1 MSCHIVYSFKDD
13 AVVRAGRLTVDFGIK
28 EIAESYHAAHECS
41 RDAEKIRKV
50 QESVFVD
57 SAVKKSGKDETESAA
72 VACESALPY
81 FKDFKRMG
89 EVKFGIVCQTVTE
102 SCPDNGTGNHVSEKF
117 VQSVRIKVSFF
128 KLSVGKIISEQK
140 TYGEEQAVPS

>member
-1 MSCHIVYSFKDD
+1 MSCHIINSFKNDT
-13 AVVRAGRLTVDFGIK
+13 VVRPGRLTVDFGIK

-72 VACESALPY
+72 VACESALPD
-81 FKDFKRMG
+81 FKDFNGMG
-89 EVKFGIVCQTVTE
+89 EVEFRIVCETVTE
-102 SCPDNGTGNHVSEKF
+102 SCTDEGTCNHVSEQF
-117 VQSVRIKVSFF
+117 VQTVSV
-128 KLSVGKIISEQK
+128 
-140 TYGEEQAVPS
+140 